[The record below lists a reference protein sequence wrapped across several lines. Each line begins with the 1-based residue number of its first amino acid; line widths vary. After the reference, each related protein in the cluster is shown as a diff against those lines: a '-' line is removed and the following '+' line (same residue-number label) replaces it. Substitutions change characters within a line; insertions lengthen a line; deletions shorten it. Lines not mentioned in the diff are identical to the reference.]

1 VSFEKKI
8 IIEVDGGQHSEELD
22 KERNQWLS
30 DQGFKVLRF
39 WNNEVLKN
47 AEEVFEVIRNNCSP
61 TLP

>member
-39 WNNEVLKN
+39 WISEVLKN
-47 AEEVFEVIRNNCSP
+47 AEGY
-61 TLP
+61 LK

>member
-47 AEEVFEVIRNNCSP
+47 AEGVFEVIRNYCSP